1 MDVLILRPPTPLQK
15 KLMIMAPP
23 PPPAPCENNEIDMET
38 DPSSCTRRTIPPL
51 QSNEM
56 ETENGSIILHQKDNP
71 PSETDKILESKWKM
85 DPLLSTIDNGAP
97 PTTRP
102 KKILIM
108 VHPAHPPP
116 FPPPPLK
123 KHEMDMQNGST
134 ILHQKDNPPS
144 ENNEME
150 MENGSIYLLCHRNNP
165 PSDNKEMEVDLG
177 SIIFSYRNTK

>member
-1 MDVLILRPPTPLQK
+1 MENGPMIFFYGRTNTEAPHTPPKETNDNG
-15 KLMIMAPP
+15 AP

-97 PTTRP
+97 PTTLP

-116 FPPPPLK
+116 PSRRPL
-123 KHEMDMQNGST
+123 
-134 ILHQKDNPPS
+134 
-144 ENNEME
+144 
-150 MENGSIYLLCHRNNP
+150 
-165 PSDNKEMEVDLG
+165 
-177 SIIFSYRNTK
+177 